1 MKQEK
6 YLIPRRELHI
16 EYINKFAD
24 DTILHSCLFTPQGLN
39 LNTYFNVA
47 TMAFLARTMVG
58 TVARAGRA
66 TGFSRSFTSSSIGSR
81 TARYQNLLGMKFS
94 GSTNVCNS
102 NFRQFHNSA
111 SLLEDEEAIKVV
123 TSDTPVDPKIE
134 ELADQITALN
144 LIEASQLADCLKEK
158 LGIEDTPMMMGAM
171 PGAGVAAGAAGGAPA
186 AEEVVEEKTHFDVKL
201 LSFDASSKLKV
212 IKEVRALA
220 GLGLKEAKEFVE
232 GAPKVIKENV
242 AKEEA
247 EAMVEKL
254 KALGAEVELE

>member
-1 MKQEK
+1 M
-6 YLIPRRELHI
+6 
-16 EYINKFAD
+16 
-24 DTILHSCLFTPQGLN
+24 
-39 LNTYFNVA
+39 
-47 TMAFLARTMVG
+47 
-58 TVARAGRA
+58 
-66 TGFSRSFTSSSIGSR
+66 
-81 TARYQNLLGMKFS
+81 
-94 GSTNVCNS
+94 
-102 NFRQFHNSA
+102 
-111 SLLEDEEAIKVV
+111 
-123 TSDTPVDPKIE
+123 
-134 ELADQITALN
+134 
-144 LIEASQLADCLKEK
+144 
-158 LGIEDTPMMMGAM
+158 GIEDTPMMMGAM